1 METIKAYKLTV
12 NDTGRRYEVD
22 QKKALY
28 LVQRWPNVFKLSKKR
43 VTLFFSHTAKAR
55 GYITKNGGYYESYT
69 GKYGAGVVYHQP
81 NNRYN
86 GPHYSN
92 NYHNIFYYLISK

>member
-1 METIKAYKLTV
+1 METIKAYQLTV
-12 NDTGRRYEVD
+12 NNTGRRYEVD
-22 QKKALY
+22 QKRALY

-43 VTLFFSHTAKAR
+43 VSLYFSHTAKAR

-81 NNRYN
+81 NKEYN
-86 GPHYSN
+86 GPRYSN
-92 NYHNIFYYLISK
+92 NYHKIFYYLISK